1 LADRWDVDE
10 HQRTLQKIE
19 NQVLE
24 EVSITR
30 AWRAIGTALAIA
42 LAVLA
47 SAWWLGVAGQVSP
60 QPPNLVP
67 TVAVVALGG
76 ASAVSTLALR
86 LRRYRWCCAA
96 AYCCGLAAV
105 IGIGAFWWVRTGQ
118 TGIGL
123 LWLVFGDLV
132 TVTLTLGW
140 LAVIV
145 TPIERSQPDM
155 REHLVHRGT
164 RRTK

>member
-1 LADRWDVDE
+1 LTDQWNLDE
-10 HQRTLQKIE
+10 HLRTLQTIE
-19 NQVLE
+19 TQVLE
-24 EVSITR
+24 EVSISR
-30 AWRAIGTALAIA
+30 ACRTIGSALAIG
-42 LAVLA
+42 LAGLA
-47 SAWWLGVAGQVSP
+47 SIWWLDAAGHASP
-60 QPPNLVP
+60 QPAKVVP
-67 TVAVVALGG
+67 TVAVAALGG

-86 LRRYRWCCAA
+86 LQRYRWCCAA

-123 LWLVFGDLV
+123 LWLVFGDLI

-155 REHLVHRGT
+155 REQFVHRGT